1 MMARTTFIT
10 VEVVGPRVPFAAVCK
25 AQPETAEYAH
35 LARLFDRSNTIK
47 VTSRPGAWTAATVKN
62 LAQKGGAVLRGAY
75 TIARDSKGY
84 MQSTQNN
91 LV

>member
-1 MMARTTFIT
+1 MTRTTFIT

-25 AQPETAEYAH
+25 AQPETPEYAH
-35 LARLFDRSNTIK
+35 LASLFERSNTIK
-47 VTSRPGAWTAATVKN
+47 VTHRPGAWTAETVQKLAT
-62 LAQKGGAVLRGAY
+62 KGGAVLRGAY